1 MSTSFQGCCLSG
13 GAAFG
18 GGFPDNSAAISG
30 HLLTAFREN
39 LSGMRADR
47 LVATLLLLQ
56 TRKRLTAAEVAAEL
70 EVSERTARRD
80 LEALSTAG
88 IPVYALPGRGGG
100 WELVGGAR
108 TDLSGLT
115 ADEARALFT
124 VAGPAA
130 AATPEIKAALRK
142 LVRALPEP
150 FRAKAETAASSVV
163 IDVAGWGEVRRV
175 KPPPHLDALQAALA
189 DSEQVRIGYANREGR
204 SSERIVHPL
213 GLALKGTTWYL
224 VAGTDD
230 GLRTFRVWRV
240 TSVERTGEPVL
251 RPEGFDLEAEWQRIV
266 ANVDELRTPYHVDT
280 VVDVDV
286 VPILRWMFGRQ
297 LTVDETPRDDGRL
310 AVRIGGQN
318 VGRIAAQI
326 AGFGRRIEIVAP
338 PEARAQLAE
347 VGSEL
352 LAVYAGN
359 GGNILQE

>member
-1 MSTSFQGCCLSG
+1 MSTSFQGWRLSW
-13 GAAFG
+13 
-18 GGFPDNSAAISG
+18 GFPLTSAAISG
-30 HLLTAFREN
+30 HLLTAFREI

-80 LEALSTAG
+80 LEALSAAG

-115 ADEARALFT
+115 ADEAPALFT

-130 AATPEIKAALRK
+130 AATAEIRAALRK

-163 IDVAGWGEVRRV
+163 IDVAAPSVVIDVGGWGEVRRV

-204 SSERIVHPL
+204 SSARVVHPL

-224 VAGTDD
+224 VA
-230 GLRTFRVWRV
+230 
-240 TSVERTGEPVL
+240 
-251 RPEGFDLEAEWQRIV
+251 
-266 ANVDELRTPYHVDT
+266 
-280 VVDVDV
+280 
-286 VPILRWMFGRQ
+286 
-297 LTVDETPRDDGRL
+297 
-310 AVRIGGQN
+310 
-318 VGRIAAQI
+318 
-326 AGFGRRIEIVAP
+326 
-338 PEARAQLAE
+338 
-347 VGSEL
+347 
-352 LAVYAGN
+352 
-359 GGNILQE
+359 